1 MSELKRK
8 IIEVL
13 KGWEETLPEDVI
25 PVVRKFLDEVDEGLV
40 AEFLEKY
47 ETAGTD
53 WGFSEGSKLVRL
65 CLEGVLNNMIR
76 MDIRNG
82 ENLRTAL
89 AALKE
94 GKVARIVIVS
104 NHLSYSD
111 ANIIAVA
118 FSKYFK
124 EYGFEDDLSV
134 IAGPK
139 VFSHPLRKFA
149 SMHFHSLL
157 IAQSQSVASLEVPYP
172 IRVIARAAAKCAEDI
187 KEKVKIFLVFPEGKR
202 SRDGSLNQF
211 LQGVYRLVDTDENV
225 LVLPVSVIGGD
236 KFLPISCPNLHKTDA
251 VISIGVAENIRD
263 IARNI
268 PFSSTVKQ
276 DIMDYLG
283 KKIAALHPE
292 ERRGVYR

>member
-1 MSELKRK
+1 MSEAKVR

-13 KGWEETLPEDVI
+13 RGWETTLPEDVI
-25 PVVRKFLDEVDEGLV
+25 PVVREFLDEIDESLVVD
-40 AEFLEKY
+40 FLEKY
-47 ETAGTD
+47 ERAGTD
-53 WGFSEGSKLVRL
+53 WGFSEGSELVRL
-65 CLEGVLNNMIR
+65 CLERVIEKMVP
-76 MDIRNG
+76 MEIRNDQ
-82 ENLRTAL
+82 NLKNAL
-89 AALKE
+89 QILKE

-124 EYGFEDDLSV
+124 EYGFENDLSV

-172 IRVIARAAAKCAEDI
+172 IRVIARAASKCAEDI

-202 SRDGSLNQF
+202 SRDGSLNNF
-211 LQGVYRLVDTDENV
+211 LQGVYRLIDTDENV

-236 KFLPISCPNLHKTDA
+236 QFLPISCPNLHKTDA
-251 VISIGVAENIRD
+251 LINIGEPENIRD

-283 KKIAALHPE
+283 KKVAALHPE